1 LIAKARRLAAGDN
14 QDHSE
19 WSSLPENKDMRIGK
33 PPAKADFKA
42 KLLADVA
49 PRGFDAE
56 PFVSDLRMIQVP
68 SPLQPTTKILLNDG
82 GWVEIDRQ
90 ARIVR
95 FWGKA
100 GRANILAD
108 ALADAGGWQVD
119 GLKHTATVVRKASA
133 LRVGREIDG
142 RESDLV
148 AWWQE
153 RGYSAT
159 AAPDGVWIHVGAA
172 RIQDRGDLMEIHGPV
187 SGDVAIAI
195 ITKAKDAWG
204 GGVYLD
210 GYWTQV
216 EKDMVWLE
224 AQRQGVVVENCEPSA
239 VARDV
244 WRKEQERSVRRVE
257 TMGRVRSAVQDAADV
272 LAGARGSHDA
282 LLRLPDDLRALVTSY
297 LDDNQRAELAAS
309 DVVTVIPELARF
321 RKLGK
326 DELARIKRD
335 GEPQPAIRV
344 PEPTPEPDDPLAPKP
359 D

>member
-1 LIAKARRLAAGDN
+1 MTKNSGD
-14 QDHSE
+14 
-19 WSSLPENKDMRIGK
+19 PEKIGIK
-33 PPAKADFKA
+33 R
-42 KLLADVA
+42 KLLTEAA

-56 PFVSDLRMIQVP
+56 PFVRDLRMIQVP

-95 FWGKA
+95 FWGKPS
-100 GRANILAD
+100 RAKILAD

-142 RESDLV
+142 RESDLI

-159 AAPDGVWIHVGAA
+159 AAPDGVWVHVGAA
-172 RIQDRGDLMEIHGPV
+172 RIRDMGDLMEVHGPV
-187 SGDVAIAI
+187 SGEVAVAIV
-195 ITKAKDAWG
+195 TKAKDAWD
-204 GGVYLD
+204 GGVYLH
-210 GYWTQV
+210 GHWTQI
-216 EKDMVWLE
+216 EQDMVWLE
-224 AQRQGVVVENCEPSA
+224 AQRQGVDVQNCEPSA

-244 WRKEQERSVRRVE
+244 WRKEQAKKVRRVE
-257 TMGRVRSAVQDAADV
+257 TMGKVRSAVQDAAD
-272 LAGARGSHDA
+272 LLGAARGSLDA
-282 LLRLPDDLRALVTSY
+282 LDRLPEDLRAFVMSY
-297 LDDNQRAELAAS
+297 LDDIQRAELAAS
-309 DVVTVIPELARF
+309 DVVNVIPELVRF

-335 GEPQPAIRV
+335 GEPQPTILV
-344 PEPTPEPDDPLAPKP
+344 PKPTPEPDNPLAPKP